1 MGSITTLG
9 KRNHILLRDTENGG
23 WVDGEYVASS
33 RQSIVIRANI
43 QPSFG
48 SPLLKVLPESE
59 REKESV
65 LIFSNDWVY
74 TARSGSNPLQA
85 DILQYRGAEWE
96 VQLSRPFGNFGEHC
110 EAIAIKLK
118 DSVIPRESGQVGV
131 ID

>member
-9 KRNHILLRDTENGG
+9 KRNHTLLRDDGTGGG
-23 WVDGEYVASS
+23 WVNGEYVDAT
-33 RQSIVIRANI
+33 RTPVVIRANI

-48 SPLLKVLPESE
+48 SPLLKILPESE

-85 DILQYRGAEWE
+85 DILQYRGAGGG
-96 VQLSRPFGNFGEHC
+96 R
-110 EAIAIKLK
+110 
-118 DSVIPRESGQVGV
+118 
-131 ID
+131 